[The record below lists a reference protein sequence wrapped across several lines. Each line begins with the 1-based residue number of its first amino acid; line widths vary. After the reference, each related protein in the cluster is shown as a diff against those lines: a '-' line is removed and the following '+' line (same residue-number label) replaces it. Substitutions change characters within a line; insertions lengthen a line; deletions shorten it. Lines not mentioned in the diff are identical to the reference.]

1 MAKTTI
7 DDMTLEQLEK
17 NAARV
22 EALLLEIEGLLPGLE
37 HFTSDDR
44 THSEGRFRNEGEESA
59 LRAVLATIE
68 HDPASFRVL
77 AAKDNGRD
85 PKRVETDL
93 LLARLNRRAVLVRI
107 ASKLVPLAQKCEDT
121 VLAQGELCKPV
132 LSAAYQIARP
142 LADHDAE
149 IRTALQ
155 PAIDYYGAIGRK
167 AAATRA
173 ANKADKPNP

>member
-7 DDMTLEQLEK
+7 DDMSMEQLEK

-44 THSEGRFRNEGEESA
+44 THSEGRFRNEGEEGA

-68 HDPASFRVL
+68 RDPAAFRVL

-107 ASKLVPLAQKCEDT
+107 AAKLGPLAQKCEDT

-142 LADHDAE
+142 LAEHDAE
-149 IRTALQ
+149 IRTSLQ

-173 ANKADKPNP
+173 ANKADKPDP